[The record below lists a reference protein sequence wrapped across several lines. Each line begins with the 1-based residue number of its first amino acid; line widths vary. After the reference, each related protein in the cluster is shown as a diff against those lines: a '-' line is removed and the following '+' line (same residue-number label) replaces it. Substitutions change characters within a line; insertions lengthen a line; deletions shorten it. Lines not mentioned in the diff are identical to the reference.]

1 MSSQGF
7 TQQLPPRRRIETGAW
22 VSGLTYDRTGRTL
35 GVAGG
40 DGRVWCIDAITD
52 APPSAPEPAHQ
63 GVALSIVENPSGDGF
78 VSGGDDGRLL
88 LHDDTPREIDS
99 LKGRWL
105 ERLAAHAKT
114 ATLAVVAGKEIVV
127 HGASGRRV
135 LGPHPSTVA
144 DIDFSPDGSRL
155 VAAHYGGVTIHV
167 LKPADAAART
177 LEWKGSHVAVRY
189 SPDAK
194 FIATGTQDNALHV
207 WRLATGKD
215 MQMSGYPVKVKQL
228 AWSYDARFLFGTATS
243 LFTGWP
249 FAGKGPEGKPP
260 IQFGDEGAGIMTAI
274 SAHPADSFIAAGFDT
289 GEVQLG
295 DCKTKRSAV
304 IKLAG
309 DGQVSALAW
318 SPGGWSLAVGT
329 DQGIV
334 EMIDLRR

>member
-1 MSSQGF
+1 MSAPGF
-7 TQQLPPRRRIETGAW
+7 AQQLPPRRRVETGAW
-22 VSGLTYDRTGRTL
+22 VSGLAWQRTGKALAIAT
-35 GVAGG
+35 G
-40 DGRVWCIDAITD
+40 DGRVWRIDTTSEA
-52 APPSAPEPAHQ
+52 APTPPEPVHK
-63 GVALSIVENPSGDGF
+63 GVTLAIVADPICDGF
-78 VSGGDDGRLL
+78 ITGGDDGRLL
-88 LHDDTPREIDS
+88 RHGEAVEEIEIF
-99 LKGRWL
+99 KGRWL

-114 ATLAVVAGKEIVV
+114 GTVAVAAGKEVVV
-127 HGASGRRV
+127 HCGGDRRV

-167 LKPADAAART
+167 LRPADAAPRT
-177 LEWKGSHVAVRY
+177 LLWKGSHVAVAY

-228 AWSYDARFLFGTATS
+228 AWSPDARFLFGTATS

-260 IQFGDEGAGIMTAI
+260 VQFGDEGAGIMTAI
-274 SAHPADSFIAAGFDT
+274 AAHPADSFIAAGFDT

-295 DCKTKRSAV
+295 DSKTRRSAV

-318 SPGGWSLAVGT
+318 SPGGWNLAVGT
-329 DQGIV
+329 DRGVV

>member
-1 MSSQGF
+1 MSQSGF
-7 TQQLPPRRRIETGAW
+7 QQQLPPRRRIETGAF
-22 VSGLTYDRTGRTL
+22 VSGLAFHRTGKELAIAT
-35 GVAGG
+35 G
-40 DGRVWCIDAITD
+40 DGRVWRIDATSEATPA
-52 APPSAPEPAHQ
+52 APQAAHK
-63 GVALSIVENPSGDGF
+63 GVALAIVADPAGDGF
-78 VSGGDDGRLL
+78 ISGGDDGRLL
-88 LHDDTPREIDS
+88 RHGEETQEIEAF
-99 LKGRWL
+99 KGRWL

-114 ATLAVVAGKEIVV
+114 GTFAVVTGKEIVV
-127 HGASGRRV
+127 HGPAGRRV

-167 LKPADAAART
+167 LKPADAAPRS
-177 LEWKGSHVAVRY
+177 LDWKGSHVAVSY

-194 FIATGTQDNALHV
+194 FIATGTQDNSLHV
-207 WRLATGKD
+207 WRLATGRD

-228 AWSYDARFLFGTATS
+228 AWSHDARFLFGTATS

-274 SAHPADSFIAAGFDT
+274 VAHPADSFIAAGFDT

-295 DCKTKRSAV
+295 DCKTRRSAV

-309 DGQVSALAW
+309 DGQISALAW

-329 DQGIV
+329 DQGVV
-334 EMIDLRR
+334 ELIELRR

>member
-1 MSSQGF
+1 MSAPGF
-7 TQQLPPRRRIETGAW
+7 DQRLPPSRRIETGAF
-22 VSGLTYDRTGRTL
+22 VSGLAWHRTGKAL
-35 GVAGG
+35 AVATG
-40 DGRVWCIDAITD
+40 DGRVWRIDASSEATP
-52 APPSAPEPAHQ
+52 APPEPAHK
-63 GVALSIVENPSGDGF
+63 GVALAIVADPAGDGF
-78 VSGGDDGRLL
+78 ISGGDDGRLL
-88 LHDDTPREIDS
+88 RHGDAVEEIETF
-99 LKGRWL
+99 KGRWL

-114 ATLAVVAGKEIVV
+114 ATFAVVIGKEVVV
-127 HGASGRRV
+127 HGPAGRRV

-144 DIDFSPDGSRL
+144 DVDFSPDGSRL

-167 LKPADAAART
+167 LKPADAASRL
-177 LEWKGSHVAVRY
+177 LEWKGSHVAVGY

-207 WRLATGKD
+207 WRLATAKD

-228 AWSYDARFLFGTATS
+228 AWSHDSRFLFGTATS

-260 IQFGDEGAGIMTAI
+260 VQFGDEGAGLMTAI
-274 SAHPADSFIAAGFDT
+274 VAHPQDSFIAAGFDT

-295 DCKTKRSAV
+295 DCKTRRSAV

-329 DQGIV
+329 DQGVV
-334 EMIDLRR
+334 ELIDLRR

>member
-1 MSSQGF
+1 MSVPGF
-7 TQQLPPRRRIETGAW
+7 AQQLPPRRRLETGAW
-22 VSGLTYDRTGRTL
+22 VSGLAYDRAGRIL

-40 DGRVWCIDAITD
+40 DGRVWRIDPTSEA
-52 APPSAPEPAHQ
+52 APAPPEPAHK
-63 GVALSIVENPSGDGF
+63 GVALSIVADPTGDGF
-78 VSGGDDGRLL
+78 ISGGDDGRLL
-88 LHDDTPREIDS
+88 RHADAVQEIETVR
-99 LKGRWL
+99 GRWL
-105 ERLAAHAKT
+105 ERLVAHART
-114 ATLAVVAGKEIVV
+114 GTFAAVAGKEVIV
-127 HGASGRRV
+127 HGPAGRR
-135 LGPHPSTVA
+135 LLAPHPSTVA

-167 LKPADAAART
+167 LKPADAQPRK

-189 SPDAK
+189 SPDSK

-228 AWSYDARFLFGTATS
+228 AWSHDARYLFGTATS

-260 IQFGDEGAGIMTAI
+260 VQFGDEGAGIMTAI
-274 SAHPADSFIAAGFDT
+274 AGHPADSFIAAGFDT

-295 DCKTKRSAV
+295 DSKTRRSAV

-329 DQGIV
+329 DQGVV

>member
-1 MSSQGF
+1 MSAPSF
-7 TQQLPPRRRIETGAW
+7 SQQLPPRRRIETGAW
-22 VSGLTYDRTGRTL
+22 VSGLTYDHAGRTL
-35 GVAGG
+35 GVACG
-40 DGRVWCIDAITD
+40 DGRVWRIGAADEAT
-52 APPSAPEPAHQ
+52 PSPPEPSHR
-63 GVALSIVENPSGDGF
+63 GVALTIVADPAGGGF
-78 VSGGDDGRLL
+78 ISGGDDGRLL
-88 LHDDTPREIDS
+88 RHGDTPLEIETF
-99 LKGRWL
+99 KGRWL

-114 ATLAVVAGKEIVV
+114 GTFVVAAGKEVVV
-127 HGASGRRV
+127 HDPTGRRV
-135 LGPHPSTVA
+135 LGLHPSTVA

-228 AWSYDARFLFGTATS
+228 AWSHDARFLFGTATS

-274 SAHPADSFIAAGFDT
+274 AAHPADTFIAAGFDT

-295 DCKTKRSAV
+295 DCKTRRSAV

-318 SPGGWSLAVGT
+318 SPGGWNLAIGT
-329 DQGIV
+329 DQGVV

>member
-1 MSSQGF
+1 MSEPGF
-7 TQQLPPRRRIETGAW
+7 AERLPPSRRVETGAW

-35 GVAGG
+35 GVACG
-40 DGRVWCIDAITD
+40 DGRVWCIDTTND
-52 APPSAPEPAHQ
+52 SPPSPPEPAHR
-63 GVALSIVENPSGDGF
+63 GVSLSIIANPSGDSF
-78 VSGGDDGRLL
+78 ISGGDDGRLL
-88 LHDDTPREIDS
+88 RHGDAARELES
-99 LKGRWL
+99 FKGRWF
-105 ERLAAHAKT
+105 ERLAGHTKT
-114 ATLAVVAGKEIVV
+114 ATLAAVAGKEIVV
-127 HGASGRRV
+127 YGASGRRV

-167 LKPADAAART
+167 LKPADAAPRS

-189 SPDAK
+189 SPDAR

-228 AWSYDARFLFGTATS
+228 AWSHDARFLFGTATS

-274 SAHPADSFIAAGFDT
+274 AAHAADSFIAAGFDT
-289 GEVQLG
+289 GEVQVG
-295 DCKTKRSAV
+295 DSKTRRSAV

-329 DQGIV
+329 DQGVV
-334 EMIDLRR
+334 ELIDLRR

>member
-1 MSSQGF
+1 MSEPGF
-7 TQQLPPRRRIETGAW
+7 AQRLPPRRRIETGAW
-22 VSGLTYDRTGRTL
+22 VSGLTFDRSGRTL
-35 GVAGG
+35 GIAGG
-40 DGRVWCIDAITD
+40 DGRVWRIDATND
-52 APPSAPEPAHQ
+52 VSPSPPEPAHQ
-63 GVALSIVENPSGDGF
+63 GVALAIVADPAGDGF
-78 VSGGDDGRLL
+78 ISGGDDGRLL
-88 LHDDTPREIDS
+88 RHGDAPLEIETI
-99 LKGRWL
+99 KGRWL

-114 ATLAVVAGKEIVV
+114 GTVAVVAGKEIVV
-127 HGASGRRV
+127 HGPSGRRV
-135 LGPHPSTVA
+135 LGPHPSTVS

-167 LKPADAAART
+167 LKPADAAPRT
-177 LEWKGSHVAVRY
+177 LEWKGSHVTVSY

-215 MQMSGYPVKVKQL
+215 MQMSGYPVKVRQL
-228 AWSYDARFLFGTATS
+228 AWSHDARFLFGTATS

-274 SAHPADSFIAAGFDT
+274 AGHPADSFIAAGFDT

-318 SPGGWSLAVGT
+318 SPDGWSLAVGT